1 MFTAPKV
8 PYDDHMARSQ
18 TLVQLSDELVAALDR
33 HAKTD
38 GRSRSALI
46 REAVT
51 NWLDERD
58 RASAVERWVAGYT
71 EQPVTEP
78 DEWGDLAADSDRQGR
93 ALAQRLDAEEVEHGL
108 EW

>member
-1 MFTAPKV
+1 MNSSLPRPERQNRWTA
-8 PYDDHMARSQ
+8 
-18 TLVQLSDELVAALDR
+18 
-33 HAKTD
+33 
-38 GRSRSALI
+38 RSALI

-51 NWLDERD
+51 NWFGD

-71 EQPVTEP
+71 ERPGVKP
-78 DEWGDLAADSDRQGR
+78 DQWSDFASDGARQGR